1 MGIYTISAQ
10 GWHYATDANK
20 SITSFYLF
28 VIKMT
33 SVEYAHTTYLDHNFL
48 LLLLHSTA
56 PAISIQNSSVPPED
70 FLPVTMTSNSS
81 LLYPPPPPYR
91 PGSPALSDRSTP
103 YSSPAASPVPSPSAS
118 PLHSP
123 FYSPCPS
130 PTPPIHRSNPS
141 GTCVNAMSQ

>member
-1 MGIYTISAQ
+1 M
-10 GWHYATDANK
+10 
-20 SITSFYLF
+20 L
-28 VIKMT
+28 
-33 SVEYAHTTYLDHNFL
+33 TTYPPSPPSHPPPPPPPSL
-48 LLLLHSTA
+48 SPSA
-56 PAISIQNSSVPPED
+56 PAISIQNSTVPPED

-81 LLYPPPPPYR
+81 LLFPPPPPYR

-141 GTCVNAMSQ
+141 GMCVNDIANNFQLRINDSTPTPFSYGRHLN